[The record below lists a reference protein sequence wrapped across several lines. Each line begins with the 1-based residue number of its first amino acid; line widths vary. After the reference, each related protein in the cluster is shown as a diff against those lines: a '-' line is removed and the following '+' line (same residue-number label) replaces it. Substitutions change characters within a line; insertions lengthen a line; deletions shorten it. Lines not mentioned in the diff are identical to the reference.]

1 MWMQTTNTANCKER
15 EKLVAIL
22 MDEMHIREDLVYDK
36 HTGGI
41 LAAYLICLYVHVL
54 QGPSLALQT

>member
-1 MWMQTTNTANCKER
+1 
-15 EKLVAIL
+15 
-22 MDEMHIREDLVYDK
+22 MDEIHIREDLVYDK